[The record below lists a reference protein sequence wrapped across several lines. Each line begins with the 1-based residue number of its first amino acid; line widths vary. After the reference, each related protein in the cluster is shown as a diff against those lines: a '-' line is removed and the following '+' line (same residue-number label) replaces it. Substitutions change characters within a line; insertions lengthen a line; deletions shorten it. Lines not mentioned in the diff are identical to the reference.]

1 MPGTVE
7 RLERIL
13 AEAHA
18 RQLRVVAL
26 KVSRIEHAELC
37 RLALVPKG
45 SCIQF
50 GDAFLQVVSE

>member
-1 MPGTVE
+1 MNGTIA

-13 AEAHA
+13 AEAGA

-26 KVSRIEHAELC
+26 KVSPIEHAELC

-50 GDAFLQVVSE
+50 GEAFLQVVRE